1 MRKNL
6 TDTLQKAP
14 NDCWYAI
21 ESIGRAV
28 RDNESKGYADAAT
41 EVLVKI
47 IADFKS
53 VTKEL
58 DEDWEDND
66 GLVSDLP
73 DIEYAIEQLG
83 KFLRSEECDILSA
96 RAAEV
101 FLEYVRAQLKELL
114 VFAQRVDS
122 QAVS

>member
-1 MRKNL
+1 MRKSL

-21 ESIGRAV
+21 ESIGRAI
-28 RDNESKGYADAAT
+28 RQNESRMYANAAT
-41 EVLVKI
+41 EVLIKI

-53 VTKEL
+53 VMKEL
-58 DEDWEDND
+58 GEDWEHDD

-73 DIEYAIEQLG
+73 DVEYAIEQLG
-83 KFLRSEECDILSA
+83 KFLRRDECDILSA

-101 FLEYVRAQLKELL
+101 FLEYLRAQLKELL
-114 VFAQRVDS
+114 EFAQAVDR
-122 QAVS
+122 QTVG